1 MIDHLGLTVSDYSA
15 SRDFYAAALAPLGY
29 SLMMEPAA
37 GVGGFGR
44 DKPEFWIGAG
54 GPPQSGVHVAFA
66 AADHAAV
73 DAFCAAALTAGGRD
87 NGAPGPRPM
96 YHEHYYGAYVLDP
109 DGWFR
114 TSNLDFGP
122 WACVD
127 IGYSESEC
135 SSTRWATAQ
144 AEAARSNR
152 AGRMA

>member
-1 MIDHLGLTVSDYSA
+1 MIDHLSLTVSDYSA

-37 GVGGFGR
+37 GAGGFGR

-109 DGWFR
+109 DG
-114 TSNLDFGP
+114 NN
-122 WACVD
+122 
-127 IGYSESEC
+127 
-135 SSTRWATAQ
+135 
-144 AEAARSNR
+144 AEAVCHNPPA
-152 AGRMA
+152 A

>member
-1 MIDHLGLTVSDYSA
+1 
-15 SRDFYAAALAPLGY
+15 
-29 SLMMEPAA
+29 MMEPAA

-109 DGWFR
+109 DG
-114 TSNLDFGP
+114 NN
-122 WACVD
+122 
-127 IGYSESEC
+127 
-135 SSTRWATAQ
+135 
-144 AEAARSNR
+144 AEAVCHNPPA
-152 AGRMA
+152 A